1 MESGMAKRSQSEQ
14 GIGLSRR
21 KLLASAVVV
30 TAARITPAPKSA
42 RPAPPLEA
50 TDVTEIP
57 TADIPA
63 LNVCAGTARR
73 ISEIVARNRIR
84 QEAQL
89 PLLSIPQELRRMKAL
104 EDAAKFEEFSALNRQ
119 EVWDEVLASVREAK
133 GNLHWRPTGW
143 MEGMGYQA
151 QVSRILR
158 VCFEASASCRK

>member
-1 MESGMAKRSQSEQ
+1 MESDMAKRSQSEQ

-21 KLLASAVVV
+21 ELLASAAAV
-30 TAARITPAPKSA
+30 TAARIAPAPNST

-50 TDVTEIP
+50 TDVAEIP

-73 ISEIVARNRIR
+73 ISKIVARNRIR

-89 PLLSIPQELRRMKAL
+89 PLLSIPQELRRMKAV
-104 EDAAKFEEFSALNRQ
+104 EDAAKFEEFAALHRQ
-119 EVWDEVLASVREAK
+119 EVWDEVLPPMREAR
-133 GNLHWRPTGW
+133 GNPHWRPTNW

-151 QVSRILR
+151 QVSKILR
-158 VCFEASASCRK
+158 VRFEQMTR

>member
-21 KLLASAVVV
+21 KLLASAAVV

-50 TDVTEIP
+50 TDVAEIP
-57 TADIPA
+57 TADIPT

-84 QEAQL
+84 REAQL
-89 PLLSIPQELRRMKAL
+89 PLLSIPQELRRMKVV
-104 EDAAKFEEFSALNRQ
+104 EDAAKFEKFAALHR
-119 EVWDEVLASVREAK
+119 DEILAPVREVR
-133 GNLHWRPTGW
+133 GNPHWRPTGW
-143 MEGMGYQA
+143 MEGIGYQA
-151 QVSRILR
+151 QVSKILR
-158 VCFEASASCRK
+158 IRFEERAASSRK

>member
-21 KLLASAVVV
+21 KLLASAAVV

-50 TDVTEIP
+50 TDVAEIP
-57 TADIPA
+57 TADLPA

-89 PLLSIPQELRRMKAL
+89 PLLSIPRELRRMKAV
-104 EDAAKFEEFSALNRQ
+104 EDAAKFEEFAALHRQ
-119 EVWDEVLASVREAK
+119 EVWDEVLAPVREAR
-133 GNLHWRPTGW
+133 GNLHWRPTSW

-151 QVSRILR
+151 QVSKILR
-158 VCFEASASCRK
+158 VRFEERASYRK

>member
-1 MESGMAKRSQSEQ
+1 MESGMAERSQSEQ

-21 KLLASAVVV
+21 KLLASAAVV
-30 TAARITPAPKSA
+30 TAARITPAPTSA

-50 TDVTEIP
+50 TDLAEIP
-57 TADIPA
+57 TGDISA
-63 LNVCAGTARR
+63 LNVCAETARR

-104 EDAAKFEEFSALNRQ
+104 EDAAKFEEFAALHRQ
-119 EVWDEVLASVREAK
+119 EVWDEVLAPVREAK
-133 GNLHWRPTGW
+133 GNSHWRPTGW

-151 QVSRILR
+151 QVSEILR
-158 VCFEASASCRK
+158 VRFEERASCRK

>member
-1 MESGMAKRSQSEQ
+1 MAKRSQSEQ

-21 KLLASAVVV
+21 KLLASAAVV
-30 TAARITPAPKSA
+30 TAARITPAPTSA

-50 TDVTEIP
+50 TDVAQIP

-89 PLLSIPQELRRMKAL
+89 PLLSIPQELRRMKAV
-104 EDAAKFEEFSALNRQ
+104 EDAAEFEEFAALHRQ
-119 EVWDEVLASVREAK
+119 EAWDEILAPVREAR
-133 GNLHWRPTGW
+133 GNPHWRPTGW

-151 QVSRILR
+151 QVSKILR
-158 VCFEASASCRK
+158 VRFEQMTR